1 MPALAQRP
9 VVAVTLPGPADFP
22 AWRQAAR
29 GLVAAD
35 IRPEQ
40 AEWVVAGELP
50 GLLAQAPA
58 PPPSAAP
65 FSVPRAFLDQAE
77 IAIRHSDPERFALLY
92 GLLWRLVHG
101 ERHLMQAATDPAV
114 IRLSTLAKAVRR
126 DAHKMH
132 AFVRFRE
139 VQAEDG
145 PRHIAWFE
153 PDHHIEEAEA
163 EFFLRRFASLR
174 WSIVTPRRSVAW
186 DGRALS
192 FGPGGRRAD
201 VPPDDAME
209 PLWRAYYA
217 SIFNPAR
224 LKPGAMRAEMPRK
237 YWRNLPE
244 AAEIPRLM
252 AEAPRRVAEMV
263 ERAAAAPN
271 PRPQKPRHL
280 QAFPRDAGHLSAPPH
295 VARDMP
301 TPIDAPSD
309 PALALAALRE
319 ELLSRPDLPEFAARA
334 TQPVFGEGPLGAS
347 LMFVGEQPG
356 DEEDIAGR
364 PFVGPAGRLLDRALA
379 QAGVERRDA
388 YLTNAVK
395 HFKFT
400 PTGKRRIHQS
410 PDAGDITYYRP
421 FLAREVAAVAPRL
434 VVSLGASALAAL
446 TGKKLPV
453 LKTRGQVVTGLTG
466 HPVFVTV
473 HPSYLLRLPD
483 PQAQADGFAAFVA
496 DLRAAHQSAGAALA

>member
-1 MPALAQRP
+1 MIHLA
-9 VVAVTLPGPADFP
+9 TLPGPADFP
-22 AWRQAAR
+22 GWRQAAR
-29 GLVAAD
+29 GLVAAGIPPD
-35 IRPEQ
+35 
-40 AEWVVAGELP
+40 AVEWQVAGEAA
-50 GLLAQAPA
+50 GLFAEAPA
-58 PPPSAAP
+58 PVSTAP
-65 FSVPRAFLDQAE
+65 LGVPRAFVEQAA
-77 IAIRHSDPERFALLY
+77 IAIRHSDRERFALLY
-92 GLLWRLVHG
+92 GLLWRLVQG
-101 ERHLMQAATDPAV
+101 ERHLMQLATDPAI
-114 IRLSTLAKAVRR
+114 IRLSTLVKAVRR

-145 PRHIAWFE
+145 PRHVAWFE

-163 EFFLRRFASLR
+163 DFFVRRFASLR

-186 DGRALS
+186 DGQALA

-209 PLWRAYYA
+209 PLWRAYYV

-263 ERAAAAPN
+263 ARGASAPN
-271 PRPQKPRHL
+271 PRPQ
-280 QAFPRDAGHLSAPPH
+280 DARYLDAHLSAPTGVP
-295 VARDMP
+295 ADMSLF
-301 TPIDAPSD
+301 TALDAHPD
-309 PALALAALRE
+309 PERALADLRQ
-319 ELLSRPDLPEFAARA
+319 ELLSRPDLPDFAARA
-334 TQPVFGEGPLGAS
+334 TQPVFGEGAVGAK
-347 LMFVGEQPG
+347 LLFVGEQPG

-364 PFVGPAGRLLDRALA
+364 PFVGPAGRLLNRALE
-379 QAGVERRDA
+379 QAGVARAET
-388 YLTNAVK
+388 YMTNAVK
-395 HFKFT
+395 HFKYT
-400 PTGKRRIHQS
+400 PTGKRRLHQS

-421 FLAREVAAVAPRL
+421 FLAREISAVGPRMVVA
-434 VVSLGASALAAL
+434 LGASALLAV

-466 HPVFVTV
+466 HPVFATV

-483 PQAQADGFAAFVA
+483 PAMQAEGFAAFVA
-496 DLRAAHQSAGAALA
+496 DLRAADAKA

>member
-1 MPALAQRP
+1 MPAPALRQG
-9 VVAVTLPGPADFP
+9 VAVTLPGPADFT

-35 IRPEQ
+35 ILPEQ

-50 GLLAQAPA
+50 GLLAEAPA

-65 FSVPRAFLDQAE
+65 FSVPRAFLDQAA

-114 IRLSTLAKAVRR
+114 IRLSALAKAVRR

-163 EFFLRRFASLR
+163 DFFVRRFAALR

-186 DGRALS
+186 DGTALS

-252 AEAPRRVAEMV
+252 AEAPRRVAEMM

-271 PRPQKPRHL
+271 PRPQSPR
-280 QAFPRDAGHLSAPPH
+280 HLSAPPQI
-295 VARDMP
+295 ARDMP
-301 TPIDAPSD
+301 PPIDPPAD
-309 PALALAALRE
+309 PARALAALRD
-319 ELLSRPDLPEFAARA
+319 ELLSRPDLPDFAARA
-334 TQPVFGEGPLGAS
+334 TQPVFGEGPLGAR

-379 QAGVERRDA
+379 QAGVTRREA

-434 VVSLGASALAAL
+434 VVSLGASALTAL

-453 LKTRGQVVTGLTG
+453 LKTRGQVVTALGG
-466 HPVFVTV
+466 QPVFATI

-496 DLRAAHQSAGAALA
+496 DLRAAHDQA

>member
-1 MPALAQRP
+1 MPALAPRQG
-9 VVAVTLPGPADFP
+9 VAVTLPGAADFT

-50 GLLAQAPA
+50 GLLAEAPA
-58 PPPSAAP
+58 PPPSGAP

-114 IRLSTLAKAVRR
+114 IRLGALAKAVRR

-163 EFFLRRFASLR
+163 DFFLRRFAALR
-174 WSIVTPRRSVAW
+174 WSIVTPRRSVSW
-186 DGRALS
+186 DGTALS

-201 VPPDDAME
+201 VPPDGAPGDRYE

-252 AEAPRRVAEMV
+252 AEAPRRVAEMM

-271 PRPQKPRHL
+271 PRPQLARYLAPG
-280 QAFPRDAGHLSAPPH
+280 QLSAPPH
-295 VARDMP
+295 VVRDMP
-301 TPIDAPSD
+301 TPIDPPPDST
-309 PALALAALRE
+309 LALAALRE
-319 ELLSRPDLPEFAARA
+319 ELLSRPDLPDFAARA
-334 TQPVFGEGPLGAS
+334 TQPVFGEGPVGAR

-379 QAGVERRDA
+379 QAGVDRREA

-395 HFKFT
+395 HFKYT

-434 VVSLGASALAAL
+434 VVSLGASALTAL

-453 LKTRGQVVTGLTG
+453 LKTRGQVVTALGG
-466 HPVFVTV
+466 QPVFATI

-483 PQAQADGFAAFVA
+483 QQAQVDGFAAFVA
-496 DLRAAHQSAGAALA
+496 DLRAASEQA

>member
-1 MPALAQRP
+1 MPAPALRQG
-9 VVAVTLPGPADFP
+9 VAVTLPGPADFS
-22 AWRQAAR
+22 AWRRAAR
-29 GLVAAD
+29 GLVAAE
-35 IRPEQ
+35 IPPEQ
-40 AEWVVAGELP
+40 AEWLVAGELP

-77 IAIRHSDPERFALLY
+77 IAIRHSDPQRFALLY

-101 ERHLMQAATDPAV
+101 ERHLMQAATDPGV
-114 IRLSTLAKAVRR
+114 IRLGALVKAVRR

-153 PDHHIEEAEA
+153 PDHYIEEAEA
-163 EFFLRRFASLR
+163 EFFVRRFASLR

-186 DGRALS
+186 DGTALS

-263 ERAAAAPN
+263 ERQASAPN
-271 PRPQKPRHL
+271 PRPQLAR
-280 QAFPRDAGHLSAPPH
+280 HLSAPPH
-295 VARDMP
+295 VAQGMP
-301 TPIDAPSD
+301 TPIDAPAD
-309 PALALAALRE
+309 PAMALAALRE
-319 ELLSRPDLPEFAARA
+319 ELLARPDLPPFAARA
-334 TQPVFGEGPLGAS
+334 TQPVFGEGPLGAA

-379 QAGVERRDA
+379 QAGVERREA

-434 VVSLGASALAAL
+434 VVSLGASALTAL
-446 TGKKLPV
+446 TGRKLPV
-453 LKTRGQVVTGLTG
+453 LKTRGQVVTALGG
-466 HPVFVTV
+466 QPVFATV

-483 PQAQADGFAAFVA
+483 PEAQTDAFAAFVA
-496 DLRAAHQSAGAALA
+496 DLQAARAHTQGL

>member
-1 MPALAQRP
+1 MPASALRQG
-9 VVAVTLPGPADFP
+9 VAVTLPGPADFT
-22 AWRQAAR
+22 AWRLAAR

-40 AEWVVAGELP
+40 AEWVVAGEWP
-50 GLLAQAPA
+50 GLLAEAPA
-58 PPPSAAP
+58 PPPEPRVDGAP
-65 FSVPRAFLDQAE
+65 FNVPRAFLDQAE

-101 ERHLMQAATDPAV
+101 ERHVMQAATDPAV
-114 IRLSTLAKAVRR
+114 IRLSALAKAVRR

-145 PRHIAWFE
+145 PRHVAWFE

-163 EFFLRRFASLR
+163 DFFLRRFAALR

-186 DGRALS
+186 DGTALQ

-252 AEAPRRVAEMV
+252 AEAPRRVAEMM

-271 PRPQKPRHL
+271 PRPQSPR
-280 QAFPRDAGHLSAPPH
+280 HLSAPLHIPR
-295 VARDMP
+295 VMP
-301 TPIDAPSD
+301 APIGSPSD
-309 PALALAALRE
+309 PAMALAALRD
-319 ELLSRPDLPEFAARA
+319 ELLSRPDLPDFAARA
-334 TQPVFGEGPLGAS
+334 TQPVFGEGPPGAR
-347 LMFVGEQPG
+347 LMFIGEQPG

-379 QAGVERRDA
+379 QAGVDRREA

-410 PDAGDITYYRP
+410 PDAGDITYYRS

-434 VVSLGASALAAL
+434 VVSLGASALMAL

-453 LKTRGQVVTGLTG
+453 LKTRGQVVTALGG
-466 HPVFVTV
+466 QPVFATI

-483 PQAQADGFAAFVA
+483 PMAQADGFAAFVA
-496 DLRAAHQSAGAALA
+496 DLRAARDQA

>member
-1 MPALAQRP
+1 MRCL
-9 VVAVTLPGPADFP
+9 AVTLPGPADFL

-35 IRPEQ
+35 IPPEQ
-40 AEWVVAGELP
+40 AEWVVAGDMP
-50 GLLAQAPA
+50 GLLAEAPA

-92 GLLWRLVHG
+92 GLLWRITRG
-101 ERHLMQAATDPAV
+101 ERHVMQAATDPAV
-114 IRLSTLAKAVRR
+114 IRLGALAKAVRR

-145 PRHIAWFE
+145 ARHIAWFE

-163 EFFLRRFASLR
+163 GFFVRRFASLR

-186 DGRALS
+186 DGAALS

-201 VPPDDAME
+201 VPPDDATE
-209 PLWRAYYA
+209 PLWRTYYGA
-217 SIFNPAR
+217 IFNPAR

-244 AAEIPRLM
+244 AAEIPRLL
-252 AEAPRRVAEMV
+252 AEAPGRVAAM
-263 ERAAAAPN
+263 AALLAPN
-271 PRPQKPRHL
+271 PRPQR
-280 QAFPRDAGHLSAPPH
+280 QVHLSAPAR
-295 VARDMP
+295 VAPDMR
-301 TPIDAPSD
+301 TPIEPPTD
-309 PALALAALRE
+309 PAMALAALRE
-319 ELLSRPDLPEFAARA
+319 ELLARPDLPAFSARA
-334 TQPVFGEGPLGAS
+334 TQPVFGEGPVGAA

-379 QAGVERRDA
+379 QAGVARSEA

-400 PTGKRRIHQS
+400 ATGKRRLHQS

-421 FLAREVAAVAPRL
+421 FLAREVTAVAPRL
-434 VVSLGASALAAL
+434 VVALGATALAALAAL
-446 TGKKLPV
+446 TGRKLPV
-453 LKTRGQVVTGLTG
+453 LKTRGQVVTGLTR
-466 HPVFVTV
+466 HPVFATI

-483 PQAQADGFAAFVA
+483 EGAQQAGFVDFVA
-496 DLRAAHQSAGAALA
+496 DLRAAAAQAAA

>member
-1 MPALAQRP
+1 MPALAPRQG
-9 VVAVTLPGPADFP
+9 VAVTLPGPADFT

-40 AEWVVAGELP
+40 AEWVVAGDLP
-50 GLLAQAPA
+50 GLLAEAPA
-58 PPPSAAP
+58 PPPSASP

-92 GLLWRLVHG
+92 GLLWRLLHG

-114 IRLSTLAKAVRR
+114 IRLAALTKAVRR

-163 EFFLRRFASLR
+163 DFFVRRFAALR
-174 WSIVTPRRSVAW
+174 WSIVSPRRAVAW
-186 DGRALS
+186 DGIRLE

-209 PLWRAYYA
+209 PLWRAYYS

-244 AAEIPRLM
+244 AAEIPRLL
-252 AEAPRRVAEMV
+252 AEAPRRVAEMM

-271 PRPQKPRHL
+271 PRPQSPRHL
-280 QAFPRDAGHLSAPPH
+280 AAPP
-295 VARDMP
+295 ALSRDRP
-301 TPIDAPSD
+301 TPIDTPSD

-319 ELLSRPDLPEFAARA
+319 ELLACPHLPDFAARA
-334 TQPVFGEGPLGAS
+334 TQPVFGEGPLGAA

-364 PFVGPAGRLLDRALA
+364 PFIGPAGRLLDRALA

-395 HFKFT
+395 HFKYT
-400 PTGKRRIHQS
+400 PTGQRRIHQS
-410 PDAGDITYYRP
+410 PDAGDITIYRP

-434 VVSLGASALAAL
+434 VVALGASALTAL

-453 LKTRGQVVTGLTG
+453 LKIRGQVVTAPGG
-466 HPVFVTV
+466 QPVFATI
-473 HPSYLLRLPD
+473 HPSYVLRLAD
-483 PQAQADGFAAFVA
+483 PHAQADGFAAFVA
-496 DLRAAHQSAGAALA
+496 DLRTAQVHTQGL